1 MTATDMH
8 TDTRLGCWFQPLRA
22 CFRVWAPAAGKVEW
36 IRGRPGPGPREGQDS
51 AQPAGVGAEPQASK
65 PAAMEREP
73 GGTWFLSEKDFLPG
87 DRYAYAV
94 DGAGPFPDP
103 ASRFQPEGVHA
114 FSQGVDLAALS
125 FRHGN
130 PPLPPRSNRVI
141 YELHVGTFTPEG
153 TFAAAAGKLAYLRD
167 LGVTLVELMP
177 VAAFPGRWNWGY
189 DGVSLFAPDRN
200 YGTPEELCGL
210 IDAAHA
216 LGLGVLLDVV
226 YNHLGPDGNYLAAF
240 SPEYFTA
247 TSRTPWGDGMNLNGP
262 GSHQVRRFF
271 LENALQWLRD
281 YRCDGLR
288 LDATHAFND
297 DGDNPF
303 LAQLSRE
310 ARAAMPEREILL
322 YAEDHR
328 NPNHFCLPFSKSGY
342 ALDGVWADDW
352 HHHVRRHV
360 TGDGEGYFQPFLG
373 SLELIAYTLQQG
385 WHRNGKGEG
394 YLGTGSDPTS
404 LAYDNFVI
412 FLQNHDQVGNRPMG
426 ERLHH
431 QISPNRFR
439 ALTALLLLAPE
450 TPLIFMGQEW
460 AASTPFQFF
469 TDHHPELGLKVTEGR
484 RREFAGFSAFRDPRV
499 RDLIPDPQDPGTWSR
514 SKLRWSELDRPE
526 HAAVL
531 RWHRLLLRLRREH
544 AAMHSADRGSS
555 TVLHAGDAGIILY
568 RRAGLKLLACAVC
581 IAEGGGT
588 LEISRSAAGATGT
601 AAGGWTHLTGSED
614 AEFFPGFS
622 EAAWPIREYAIG
634 EGRLGLEFRRAGAW
648 IAEAEAA

>member
-1 MTATDMH
+1 MTAPGTD
-8 TDTRLGCWFQPLRA
+8 TETRLGCWFRPASA
-22 CFRVWAPAAGKVEW
+22 CFRVWAPAAATLEW
-36 IRGRPGPGPREGQDS
+36 IRGG
-51 AQPAGVGAEPQASK
+51 AGGAEGAHE
-65 PAAMEREP
+65 AAEATERLAMQREP
-73 GGTWFLSEKDFLPG
+73 DGTWYLAVAGFLPG
-87 DRYAYAV
+87 DTYAFRV

-103 ASRFQPEGVHA
+103 ASRRQPQGVHG
-114 FSQGVDLAALS
+114 FSQGVDLEALA
-125 FRHGN
+125 FRHAN

-153 TFAAAAGKLAYLRD
+153 TFSAARGKLAYLRD

-200 YGTPEELCGL
+200 YGTPEDLGALVDEAHGL
-210 IDAAHA
+210 
-216 LGLGVLLDVV
+216 GMGVLLDVV

-240 SPEYFTA
+240 SRNYFLA
-247 TSRTPWGDGMNLNGP
+247 SSRTPWGEGVNLTGP

-281 YRCDGLR
+281 YRFDGLR
-288 LDATHAFND
+288 LDATHALND

-303 LAQLSRE
+303 LAQLSAGVRQ
-310 ARAAMPEREILL
+310 ALPDRDVLL

-328 NPNHFCLPFSKSGY
+328 NPNHFCLPFSKGGY

-373 SLELIAYTLQQG
+373 SLDLIAYTLQQG
-385 WHRNGKGEG
+385 WHRNGTGTG

-412 FLQNHDQVGNRPMG
+412 FLQNHDQVGNRAMG

-431 QISPNRFR
+431 VINPQRFL

-450 TPLIFMGQEW
+450 TPLLFMGQEW
-460 AASTPFQFF
+460 AADTPFQFF

-484 RREFAGFSAFRDPRV
+484 RSEFAGFSAFREPRL
-499 RDLIPDPQDPGTWSR
+499 RHLIPDPQDPATWSR
-514 SKLRWSELDRPE
+514 SKLRWFEAEQPG
-526 HAAVL
+526 HASVL
-531 RWHRLLLRLRREH
+531 EWHRLLLRLRREH
-544 AAMHSADRGSS
+544 AAAQSADRGSS
-555 TVLHAGDAGIILY
+555 TVLHADGAGIILY
-568 RRAGLKLLACAVC
+568 RRAGRMLLACAVC

-588 LEISRSAAGATGT
+588 LELAWKGEPGAAMGPWKHLADSETDGAE
-601 AAGGWTHLTGSED
+601 ADGSKK
-614 AEFFPGFS
+614 AF
-622 EAAWPIREYAIG
+622 PIRSYPIG
-634 EGRLGLEFRRAGAW
+634 QGRLGLEFRRAGAW
-648 IAEAEAA
+648 IAEAGAAEEAEPGA